1 MGKYLCLRLK
11 GIIMEDFLRD
21 KLMIDFDGNWNLSEI
36 AGAAILLVLAVLMLL
51 GIIAL
56 VKRIVKTANPRK
68 DTIFSHR
75 KNRYKTSIGKKKKN
89 KY

>member
-1 MGKYLCLRLK
+1 MCLRLK

-21 KLMIDFDGNWNLSEI
+21 RLMIDFDGNWNLSEI

-51 GIIAL
+51 GIITL

-75 KNRYKTSIGKKKKN
+75 KNRYKNSIGKKKKN

>member
-1 MGKYLCLRLK
+1 
-11 GIIMEDFLRD
+11 MEDFLRD

-36 AGAAILLVLAVLMLL
+36 AGAAILLVLMLL

-75 KNRYKTSIGKKKKN
+75 KNRYKNSIGKKKKN

>member
-36 AGAAILLVLAVLMLL
+36 AGAAILLVLMLL

-75 KNRYKTSIGKKKKN
+75 KNRYKNSIGKKKKN